1 MAIIKQ
7 GRKFIFY
14 GTFNFIITNLVLQVL
29 LLFNNVWLATLISQ
43 ITNFLIG
50 FKLYGKY
57 VFKVNNLK
65 GDIFRKYFVFAF
77 FAFIINSKL
86 IIYISTSYSIS
97 KNLASAFLI
106 PFLTF
111 LSFIIQKLLI
121 FKEK

>member
-14 GTFNFIITNLVLQVL
+14 GALNFLITNLVLQL
-29 LLFNNVWLATLISQ
+29 LLLLNNVWLATFLSQ

-57 VFKVNNLK
+57 VFKVKKLK
-65 GDIFRKYFVFAF
+65 GHIFRKYLLFAF
-77 FAFIINSKL
+77 FAFILNSKL

-97 KNLASAFLI
+97 KNLASAIIL
-106 PFLTF
+106 PFLTL
-111 LSFIIQKLLI
+111 LSFLTQKFLI
-121 FKEK
+121 FKE